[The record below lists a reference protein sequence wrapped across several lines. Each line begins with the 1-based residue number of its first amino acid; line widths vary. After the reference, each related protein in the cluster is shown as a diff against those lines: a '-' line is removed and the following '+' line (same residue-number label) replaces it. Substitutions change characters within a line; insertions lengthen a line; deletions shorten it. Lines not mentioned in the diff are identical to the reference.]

1 MAHELA
7 EEYMMRMELEESR
20 VDGLTR
26 PTISH
31 SQSSPIPV
39 RDEDAEV
46 DIAED
51 DPCEQRDVVDDSPL
65 PGATHTHLS
74 QKRRS
79 GSTIGDSLAQT
90 RSSSPEASQASSAT
104 SPSIYTL
111 DSFTSHRP
119 NDRKG
124 KSSTISRLKSLPKTG
139 LSRQTFQRSTVRPSD
154 FRIPPEQPEKRFADG
169 IGMIFP
175 GVCDRTQC
183 ADPQSHF
190 VTSFRLCEPIE
201 YTTALADH
209 GITYTDYVRLIT
221 ALLNFLEDTSKNA
234 RRRNR
239 AKVEEDSGTG
249 MESSTRARNR
259 FFDTTEQ
266 LKDSKQHAVTLH
278 KLLEDISL
286 NFQARGVPVMV
297 CVQSFSLFW
306 PRRIA
311 EAHIQ
316 VLHVRKEQT
325 LQGAQV
331 SVPVEKSGTRAGQR
345 LSFINVFP
353 LAKYEQAPRP
363 RLERQAVSATTMTS
377 KCMRGYGYHHQ
388 QSQVRDRSRP
398 CALWPNA
405 IPSHKRR
412 IMNANV
418 DRYGVDPYFRAWM
431 RASINSRTRCTTYAK
446 YMIEKE
452 DDPFV
457 NKRLEYANATLKK
470 DLLEA
475 RGTRAWKDRT
485 PSTVNRA
492 RYEHNRRLECR
503 KTTEHGSR
511 LRIVRFGFRH
521 PIYPPHTPEMDT
533 LGLSKDAYQ
542 SIIADIDNFHTNVQL
557 NTKCP
562 GSYMVASVN
571 TVRKRSTNDALMKV
585 SEYLR
590 QLNASQRCIVWTIEK
605 IPAVYDKGFGRN
617 RTEWEISAWNV
628 KDPLELLIQLEKWGI
643 IEPRLNLDEEE

>member
-154 FRIPPEQPEKRFADG
+154 FRIPPEQPEKRFVDG

-286 NFQARGVPVMV
+286 NFQARG
-297 CVQSFSLFW
+297 
-306 PRRIA
+306 
-311 EAHIQ
+311 
-316 VLHVRKEQT
+316 
-325 LQGAQV
+325 
-331 SVPVEKSGTRAGQR
+331 
-345 LSFINVFP
+345 FP
-353 LAKYEQAPRP
+353 LWSASSPFRFSGHVELRKHIYRSYI
-363 RLERQAVSATTMTS
+363 LERQAVSATTMTS

-492 RYEHNRRLECR
+492 R
-503 KTTEHGSR
+503 

-521 PIYPPHTPEMDT
+521 PIYPPYTPEMDT

>member
-1 MAHELA
+1 
-7 EEYMMRMELEESR
+7 MELEELR
-20 VDGLTR
+20 VEGLTR
-26 PTISH
+26 PTISR
-31 SQSSPIPV
+31 SQSSPIPL
-39 RDEDAEV
+39 RNDFAKV
-46 DIAED
+46 DITEAD
-51 DPCEQRDVVDDSPL
+51 ACENCDVVDVSTL
-65 PGATHTHLS
+65 PGVTHTHLS
-74 QKRRS
+74 HKRRS
-79 GSTIGDSLAQT
+79 GSTIEDSSTRT
-90 RSSSPEASQASSAT
+90 RSSSLEASQGSSAT

-111 DSFTSHRP
+111 DSFTNFRP
-119 NDRKG
+119 IDERG

-139 LSRQTFQRSTVRPSD
+139 LSRQNVPRFNVQPSD
-154 FRIPPEQPEKRFADG
+154 FRIPPEQPEKRFVDD
-169 IGMIFP
+169 IGMIIP
-175 GVCDRTQC
+175 GVCDREQC
-183 ADPQSHF
+183 ADPRTHF
-190 VTSFRLCEPIE
+190 VASFRLCEPIE

-209 GITYTDYVRLIT
+209 GITYTDYVRLIA
-221 ALLNFLEDTSKNA
+221 ALFNFLEDTSKDA

-239 AKVEEDSGTG
+239 AKAEEDSGTET
-249 MESSTRARNR
+249 ESSTRAKNS

-266 LKDSKQHAVTLH
+266 LKGSKQHAVTLH
-278 KLLEDISL
+278 KLLEDISW
-286 NFQARGVPVMV
+286 NFQARGVSVMV

-316 VLHVRKEQT
+316 VLHVRQEQARRET
-325 LQGAQV
+325 RV
-331 SVPVEKSGTRAGQR
+331 SGPVEKSGTRMGQR

-353 LAKYEQAPRP
+353 LAKYEQTPRP
-363 RLERQAVSATTMTS
+363 RLERQSVSATTMTT
-377 KCMRGYGYHHQ
+377 KCMRGHDYHHQ
-388 QSQVRDRSRP
+388 QSQIRDRSRP

-405 IPSHKRR
+405 IPSHKWR

-446 YMIEKE
+446 YMVEKE

-475 RGTRAWKDRT
+475 RGTRAWKERT
-485 PSTVNRA
+485 PSTVNRT

-503 KTTEHGSR
+503 KTTENGSR

-542 SIIADIDNFHTNVQL
+542 TIIADIDNFHSHVQL

-571 TVRKRSTNDALMKV
+571 TVRKMGTNDALMKV
-585 SEYLR
+585 REYLR

-617 RTEWEISAWNV
+617 RTEWEISAWNAE
-628 KDPLELLIQLEKWGI
+628 DPLELLIQLEKWGI
-643 IEPRLNLDEEE
+643 IESRLNLDDEE